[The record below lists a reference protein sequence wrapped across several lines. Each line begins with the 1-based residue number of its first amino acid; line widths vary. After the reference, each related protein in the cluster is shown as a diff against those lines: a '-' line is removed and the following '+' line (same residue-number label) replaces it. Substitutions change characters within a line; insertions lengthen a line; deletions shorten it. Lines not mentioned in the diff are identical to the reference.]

1 MTEPL
6 TDDRPDEPTAGTED
20 VQETP
25 PQEAPDSPAEEPE
38 DQGDPAA
45 AARREAASYRR
56 RLRDAEGERDR
67 LAERVAGYQRRDV
80 EALAEQ
86 GHGHDRMAAGSDLW
100 TGGVQL
106 ADVLDEA
113 GAIDPERVQAQVAAV
128 LSERPHWRKNIWAP
142 VDVGQGPRT
151 DGAPSS
157 RTFADVLREGANPA
171 R

>member
-1 MTEPL
+1 MTEP
-6 TDDRPDEPTAGTED
+6 DNHPDVEAPQD
-20 VQETP
+20 VQEP
-25 PQEAPDSPAEEPE
+25 PQEAPDSPAEQPE

-56 RLRDAEGERDR
+56 RLRDVEGDRDR
-67 LAERVAGYQRRDV
+67 LAEKVAGYQRREV

-128 LSERPHWRKNIWAP
+128 LAERPHWRKNIWAP
-142 VDVGQGPRT
+142 VDVGQGPRGT
-151 DGAPSS
+151 VPSGTS
-157 RTFADVLREGANPA
+157 WSQVLGRQP
-171 R
+171 